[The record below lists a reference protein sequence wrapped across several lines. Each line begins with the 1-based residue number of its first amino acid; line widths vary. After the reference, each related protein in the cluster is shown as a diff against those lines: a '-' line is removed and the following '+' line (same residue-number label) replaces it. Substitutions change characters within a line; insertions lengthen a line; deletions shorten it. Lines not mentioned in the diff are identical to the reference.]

1 MKSGTDPGSSKNI
14 RLAIRKEGSFV
25 NVYIAGKSME
35 DANLIGSLH
44 VRLAGEWPDLFERW
58 QSVFTEALSR
68 SLEEVLGE
76 APTLVELP
84 VPQHEKSGTA

>member
-1 MKSGTDPGSSKNI
+1 
-14 RLAIRKEGSFV
+14 
-25 NVYIAGKSME
+25 
-35 DANLIGSLH
+35 
-44 VRLAGEWPDLFERW
+44 
-58 QSVFTEALSR
+58 LSR